1 MKTDQLSMSTKP
13 LITTEAQALIE
24 TRLASIADEHQI
36 KVLYACE
43 SGSRAW
49 GFPSPDSDYD
59 VRFIYVHPWSWYMSL
74 EEERDVIDFPLEE
87 TYAGLLDLGG
97 WDLRKTLRLLRKSNP
112 VIWKWLQSPICYHL
126 SQPHF
131 QEYRPILDPYY
142 SPIAACHHYLSIC
155 SHTMDQAFVG
165 PSVKIKKYFYML
177 RPLLA
182 AAWIERYHSVPPME
196 LAHLLPLLDDQVEI
210 QNCIVD
216 LQERKRHI
224 DEQVPIARIAMLDDF
239 LGREL
244 MRLQE
249 AAKLLPAGT
258 ANKASLDRLFQQC
271 LGL

>member
-1 MKTDQLSMSTKP
+1 MPTQP
-13 LITTEAQALIE
+13 LIPTEAQALIE

-59 VRFIYVHPWSWYMSL
+59 VRFIYAHPWSWYLSL
-74 EEERDVIDFPLEE
+74 EEDRDVIDLPVEE
-87 TYAGLLDLGG
+87 SAIGLLDLGG
-97 WDLRKTLRLLRKSNP
+97 WDLRKTLRLLSKSNP
-112 VIWKWLQSPICYHL
+112 VIWEWLQSPICYQAEQTQ
-126 SQPHF
+126 SF
-131 QEYRPILDPYY
+131 RKSRSVFDPFY
-142 SPIAACHHYLSIC
+142 SPITACHHYLSIC
-155 SHTMDQAFVG
+155 RNTMNQTFDE

-196 LAHLLPLLDDQVEI
+196 LALLLPLLDDQSEI
-210 QNCIVD
+210 KQCIVD
-216 LQERKRHI
+216 LQARKQTL
-224 DEQVPIARIAMLDDF
+224 DEQVPITRIAMIDDF
-239 LGREL
+239 LDREL

-258 ANKASLDRLFQQC
+258 GNKASLDRLFQQC